1 MGIDTAE
8 CGKEVYESL
17 SNTNGEAILLIE
29 AHLGLVTRDGK
40 NEKIKKDGKTVNND
54 RGKEEKMKNCYLIT
68 VI

>member
-1 MGIDTAE
+1 
-8 CGKEVYESL
+8 
-17 SNTNGEAILLIE
+17 
-29 AHLGLVTRDGK
+29 VTRDGK